1 MRIMEQVMEMWPMPE
16 LQSQINTVREAF
28 SADTRKPFVLKPS
41 FPYGSPHQSTR
52 SSPPHATQ
60 MYENAV
66 TRSGSL
72 DQHLDARNNM
82 GYMNHPIT
90 PPMSTGPLGS
100 KNDSPAIQTID
111 LMPQGGQNAA
121 MHQSMGLQGQPVW
134 NPSRIFE

>member
-1 MRIMEQVMEMWPMPE
+1 
-16 LQSQINTVREAF
+16 
-28 SADTRKPFVLKPS
+28 
-41 FPYGSPHQSTR
+41 
-52 SSPPHATQ
+52 